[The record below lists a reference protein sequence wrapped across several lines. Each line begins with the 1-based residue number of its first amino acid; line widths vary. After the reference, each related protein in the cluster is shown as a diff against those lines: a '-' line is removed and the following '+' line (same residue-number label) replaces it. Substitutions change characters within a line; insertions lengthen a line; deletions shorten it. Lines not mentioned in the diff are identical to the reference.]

1 MKDLEGQEE
10 SDKNPTSLSSRGY
23 NFESGKNRRNSAK
36 KVPKSNHKQRNGLY
50 NLKSPLQGRRLC
62 GKDMNLPP
70 PYHPEHTAMKQLKFC
85 CVAIDGQLVFASACW
100 KHSSRP
106 AKISIRYPPDDHI
119 ALHNHKPQP
128 PCIKGIKAGGRFR

>member
-1 MKDLEGQEE
+1 VTKTLPHYHPEDITLNLVRIDAIQQKRCRSRITQQPTVTSPRSTAMRQRYE
-10 SDKNPTSLSSRGY
+10 SST
-23 NFESGKNRRNSAK
+23 
-36 KVPKSNHKQRNGLY
+36 
-50 NLKSPLQGRRLC
+50 PLLHPMQFSI
-62 GKDMNLPP
+62 
-70 PYHPEHTAMKQLKFC
+70 HPEHTAMKQLKFC